1 MHPAPFFVAPSLPGA
16 SGGEVL
22 SFPSAGGMGYPFSM
36 GDEWHLLKAA
46 DREVHGPVSLEQ
58 LQGWASEAKIAP
70 MDKVSSDNR
79 QSWVRAPMVRELQM
93 DWLIEMPDN
102 YLYGPTS
109 VGTLQE
115 FLATG
120 EVDENVMVI
129 NCLEGTQGRMSEQP
143 FYQASPHHVRS
154 AETVL
159 HGTEMPHD
167 HSSADANAALRQRL
181 HVLEKQV
188 MELQHDLA
196 TAYTYTE
203 SLRSQF
209 IEATG
214 REPM

>member
-1 MHPAPFFVAPSLPGA
+1 MA
-16 SGGEVL
+16 
-22 SFPSAGGMGYPFSM
+22 
-36 GDEWHLLKAA
+36 DEWHLLKAA
-46 DREVHGPVSLEQ
+46 DREVHGPVSLDQ
-58 LQGWASEAKIAP
+58 LQAWASEAKISP

-79 QSWVRAPMVRELQM
+79 QSWVRAPMVTNLQM

-109 VGTLQE
+109 IGTIQE

-129 NCLEGTQGRMSEQP
+129 NCLEGMMGRLSDQP

-154 AETVL
+154 AETVF
-159 HGTEMPHD
+159 HGTDMPQD
-167 HSSADANAALRQRL
+167 TASAEGNALLRQRV
-181 HVLEKQV
+181 HWLEKQV

-196 TAYTYTE
+196 TAQAYTE
-203 SLRSQF
+203 SLRSQY

>member
-1 MHPAPFFVAPSLPGA
+1 
-16 SGGEVL
+16 
-22 SFPSAGGMGYPFSM
+22 M

-46 DREVHGPVSLEQ
+46 DREVHGPVLLDQ
-58 LQGWASEAKIAP
+58 LQSWAAEAKISP

-79 QSWVRAPMVRELQM
+79 QSWVRAPMVPALQM

-109 VGTLQE
+109 VGTIQE

-129 NCLEGTQGRMSEQP
+129 NCLEGTQDRLSAQP
-143 FYQASPHHVRS
+143 FYQASPHHIRS
-154 AETVL
+154 AETTFM
-159 HGTEMPHD
+159 GTDMPQ
-167 HSSADANAALRQRL
+167 DAAATEAQTLLRQRL
-181 HVLEKQV
+181 HWLEKQV
-188 MELQHDLA
+188 IELQHDLSMA
-196 TAYTYTE
+196 HSYTE
-203 SLRSQF
+203 TLRAQF